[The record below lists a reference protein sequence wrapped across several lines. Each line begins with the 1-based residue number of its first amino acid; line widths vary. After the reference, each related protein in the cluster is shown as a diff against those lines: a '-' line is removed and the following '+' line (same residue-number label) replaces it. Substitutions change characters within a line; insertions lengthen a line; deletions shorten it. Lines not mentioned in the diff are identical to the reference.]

1 MRKVTFIDSK
11 SQSQKVIN
19 NSTATTLGELKAEMR
34 TAGIDY
40 TDMSFYEGHIRAELL
55 DDNSILPTDIPYK
68 GQVVND
74 LVFMLST
81 TNKKIKSG
89 ISRAEV
95 YEQINNLNLKEEV
108 KNIFNRNYTQVPTD
122 DLLGLIARHSA
133 QRVTTPDTTATT
145 NVMTCAERFERLEN
159 AFMELVGL
167 LTDYNV
173 IDEEDHDMFADTFN
187 YETAVEQKE
196 QAKQMS
202 SEEIDEMFNFMS

>member
-34 TAGIDY
+34 AAGIDY

-89 ISRAEV
+89 VDRIEV
-95 YEQINNLNLKEEV
+95 YGLIKGMNLQDEV
-108 KNIFNRNYTQVPTD
+108 KRIFNRNYTQVPTD
-122 DLLGLIARHSA
+122 DLLKLISRH
-133 QRVTTPDTTATT
+133 TPA
-145 NVMTCAERFERLEN
+145 N
-159 AFMELVGL
+159 ANKKVKTMSMEAPNICTEKFSRIKQALINIIDILYDESIIGED
-167 LTDYNV
+167 DYN
-173 IDEEDHDMFADTFN
+173 DMLDMLDYEGLNNAED
-187 YETAVEQKE
+187 QKMTP
-196 QAKQMS
+196 Q
-202 SEEIDEMFNFMS
+202 EIGEMFNFMN

>member
-55 DDNSILPTDIPYK
+55 DDSSILPTNIPYK

-89 ISRAEV
+89 VDRSEV
-95 YEQINNLNLKEEV
+95 YQTIKNLNLEEEV
-108 KNIFNRNYTQVPTD
+108 KRIFGRNFTQVPTA
-122 DLLGLIARHSA
+122 DLLALASRHTSNNVKIEILPERKAIAC
-133 QRVTTPDTTATT
+133 DD
-145 NVMTCAERFERLEN
+145 RFYCVEQTLRDIICILYDEN
-159 AFMELVGL
+159 I
-167 LTDYNV
+167 
-173 IDEEDHDMFADTFN
+173 IDEDEYNDMLDLVNHESFNNAED
-187 YETAVEQKE
+187 QKMTP
-196 QAKQMS
+196 Q
-202 SEEIDEMFNFMS
+202 EIDEMFDFVN

>member
-89 ISRAEV
+89 VDRSEV
-95 YEQINNLNLKEEV
+95 YGLIKGMHLEDEV
-108 KNIFNRNYTQVPTD
+108 KRIFNRNYTQVSTN
-122 DLLGLIARHSA
+122 DLLILISRHTPA
-133 QRVTTPDTTATT
+133 NNKKGTDVVTTPITY
-145 NVMTCAERFERLEN
+145 AERLYRIEQ
-159 AFMELVGL
+159 A
-167 LTDYNV
+167 LTDIISILYDENI
-173 IDEEDHDMFADTFN
+173 IDENEYNEMSDLFDYDGLNNTED
-187 YETAVEQKE
+187 QKMTP
-196 QAKQMS
+196 Q
-202 SEEIDEMFNFMS
+202 EIDEMFNFMN

>member
-89 ISRAEV
+89 VDRAEV
-95 YEQINNLNLKEEV
+95 YQMIKGMNLQDVV
-108 KNIFNRNYTQVPTD
+108 KNIFNRNYTQVPTN
-122 DLLGLIARHSA
+122 DLLTLVARY
-133 QRVTTPDTTATT
+133 TPANKKKDTAS
-145 NVMTCAERFERLEN
+145 VEASITCAERFAR
-159 AFMELVGL
+159 
-167 LTDYNV
+167 
-173 IDEEDHDMFADTFN
+173 I
-187 YETAVEQKE
+187 E
-196 QAKQMS
+196 QALKDIMYILFDEGIIDDAEYTGMTDLFDYEGLDNAEDQKMTPQ
-202 SEEIDEMFNFMS
+202 EIDEMFDFMN

>member
-89 ISRAEV
+89 LDRKEV
-95 YEQINNLNLKEEV
+95 YELIKSHNLQDRV
-108 KNIFNRNYTQVPTD
+108 KSIFDKNFTQVSTA
-122 DLLGLIARHSA
+122 DLMAVVNTSTPAPVSEESA
-133 QRVTTPDTTATT
+133 PAAVTYIS
-145 NVMTCAERFERLEN
+145 CSERFHRIETVLIDILDILADESI
-159 AFMELVGL
+159 
-167 LTDYNV
+167 
-173 IDEEDHDMFADTFN
+173 IDEEEYNDIISNFD
-187 YETAVEQKE
+187 YLEGKE
-196 QAKQMS
+196 ANQPMTSQ
-202 SEEIDEMFNFMS
+202 EIDEMFSFMN

>member
-89 ISRAEV
+89 IDRAEV
-95 YEQINNLNLKEEV
+95 YGMIKGMNLQDEV
-108 KNIFNRNYTQVPTD
+108 KRIFNRNYTQVSTN
-122 DLLGLIARHSA
+122 DLLEFVSKFM
-133 QRVTTPDTTATT
+133 PT
-145 NVMTCAERFERLEN
+145 NAEASSEVKAPITCAERFNRIETV
-159 AFMELVGL
+159 LVDIL
-167 LTDYNV
+167 DILVDESI
-173 IDEEDHDMFADTFN
+173 IDEEEYNDLIGNFD
-187 YETAVEQKE
+187 YLEGKETNQPMTS
-196 QAKQMS
+196 Q
-202 SEEIDEMFNFMS
+202 EIDEMFNFMN

>member
-55 DDNSILPTDIPYK
+55 DDSSILPTNIPYK

-89 ISRAEV
+89 VDRSEV
-95 YEQINNLNLKEEV
+95 YGLIKGMHLEDEV
-108 KNIFNRNYTQVPTD
+108 KRIFNRNYTQVTTT
-122 DLLGLIARHSA
+122 DLLKLVARH
-133 QRVTTPDTTATT
+133 TPA
-145 NVMTCAERFERLEN
+145 NKNKEVESMSMEAPMTCVERFERLEN
-159 AFMELVGL
+159 ALMDLVDL
-167 LTDYNV
+167 LYHYDV
-173 IDEEDHDMFADTFN
+173 LDEEDYNHYANTFDF
-187 YETAVEQKE
+187 EVEQE
-196 QAKQMS
+196 NQEMTPQ
-202 SEEIDEMFNFMS
+202 EIDEMFNFMN

>member
-89 ISRAEV
+89 IDRAEV
-95 YEQINNLNLKEEV
+95 YGMIKGMNLQDEV
-108 KNIFNRNYTQVPTD
+108 KRIFNRNYTQVSTN
-122 DLLGLIARHSA
+122 DLLEFVSKFM
-133 QRVTTPDTTATT
+133 PT
-145 NVMTCAERFERLEN
+145 NAEASSEVKAPITCAERFNRIETV
-159 AFMELVGL
+159 LVDIL
-167 LTDYNV
+167 DILVDESI
-173 IDEEDHDMFADTFN
+173 IDEEKYNDLIGSFD
-187 YETAVEQKE
+187 YLEGKETNQPMTS
-196 QAKQMS
+196 Q
-202 SEEIDEMFNFMS
+202 EIDEMFNFMN

>member
-55 DDNSILPTDIPYK
+55 DDSSILPTNIPYK

-89 ISRAEV
+89 IDRSEV
-95 YEQINNLNLKEEV
+95 YQQIKNLNLQEEV

-122 DLLGLIARHSA
+122 DLLGLIARYSVQVTSEHNSEEVA
-133 QRVTTPDTTATT
+133 PCLQRFAH
-145 NVMTCAERFERLEN
+145 LEN
-159 AFMELVGL
+159 VLMDLVDL
-167 LTDYNV
+167 LYNYDV
-173 IDEEDHDMFADTFN
+173 IDEEDYNDFADKLNF
-187 YETAVEQKE
+187 EVQESKDQKMTS
-196 QAKQMS
+196 Q
-202 SEEIDEMFNFMS
+202 EIDEMFNFMN

>member
-89 ISRAEV
+89 VDRAEV
-95 YEQINNLNLKEEV
+95 YDMIKSMNLQDEV
-108 KNIFNRNYTQVPTD
+108 KRIFNRNYTQVPTN
-122 DLLGLIARHSA
+122 DLLALVSRFTSN
-133 QRVTTPDTTATT
+133 TA
-145 NVMTCAERFERLEN
+145 NVEASSIVKAPITCAERFDRIEQ
-159 AFMELVGL
+159 A
-167 LTDYNV
+167 LTDIISILYDENI
-173 IDEEDHDMFADTFN
+173 IDEEEYTELSDLFD
-187 YETAVEQKE
+187 YEGLNNAEDQKMTP
-196 QAKQMS
+196 Q
-202 SEEIDEMFNFMS
+202 EIDEMFSFMN

>member
-89 ISRAEV
+89 IDRAEV
-95 YEQINNLNLKEEV
+95 YGMIKGMNLQDEV
-108 KNIFNRNYTQVPTD
+108 KRIFNRNYTQVSTN
-122 DLLGLIARHSA
+122 DLLEFVSRFM
-133 QRVTTPDTTATT
+133 PT
-145 NVMTCAERFERLEN
+145 NAEASSEVKAPITCAERFNRIETV
-159 AFMELVGL
+159 LVDIL
-167 LTDYNV
+167 DILVDESI
-173 IDEEDHDMFADTFN
+173 IDEEEYNDLVGNFD
-187 YETAVEQKE
+187 YLEGKETNQPMTS
-196 QAKQMS
+196 Q
-202 SEEIDEMFNFMS
+202 EIDEMFNFMN

>member
-55 DDNSILPTDIPYK
+55 DDDSILPTNIPYK

-89 ISRAEV
+89 VDRSEV
-95 YEQINNLNLKEEV
+95 YQTIKNLNLEEEV
-108 KNIFNRNYTQVPTD
+108 KRIFGRNFTQVPTA
-122 DLLGLIARHSA
+122 DLLALASRHTSNNVKIEILPERKAIAC
-133 QRVTTPDTTATT
+133 DD
-145 NVMTCAERFERLEN
+145 RFYCVEQTLRDIICILYDEN
-159 AFMELVGL
+159 I
-167 LTDYNV
+167 
-173 IDEEDHDMFADTFN
+173 IDEDEYNDMLDLVNHESFNNAED
-187 YETAVEQKE
+187 QKMTP
-196 QAKQMS
+196 Q
-202 SEEIDEMFNFMS
+202 EIDEMFDFVN

>member
-55 DDNSILPTDIPYK
+55 DDNSILPTNIPYK

-89 ISRAEV
+89 VDRSKV
-95 YEQINNLNLKEEV
+95 YQMIKDLNLEDEV
-108 KNIFNRNYTQVPTD
+108 KRIFSRNFTQVPTS
-122 DLLGLIARHSA
+122 DLLVLVSRY
-133 QRVTTPDTTATT
+133 TPSNNETEAGPE
-145 NVMTCAERFERLEN
+145 VKAPITCAERFDRIEQ
-159 AFMELVGL
+159 A
-167 LTDYNV
+167 LTDIISILYDENI
-173 IDEEDHDMFADTFN
+173 IDEDEYTEMTDLFDYEGLNNAED
-187 YETAVEQKE
+187 QKMTS
-196 QAKQMS
+196 Q
-202 SEEIDEMFNFMS
+202 EIDEMFNFMN

>member
-19 NSTATTLGELKAEMR
+19 NSTATTLGELKAEM
-34 TAGIDY
+34 TAAGIDY

-89 ISRAEV
+89 ADRAEV
-95 YEQINNLNLKEEV
+95 YQMIKSMNLQDEV
-108 KNIFNRNYTQVPTD
+108 KRVFNRNYTQVPTNN
-122 DLLGLIARHSA
+122 LLALISRHTSTNKKEDTA
-133 QRVTTPDTTATT
+133 SIQTPITS
-145 NVMTCAERFERLEN
+145 AERFNRIEQALIDIISILYYEN
-159 AFMELVGL
+159 I
-167 LTDYNV
+167 
-173 IDEEDHDMFADTFN
+173 IDEDGYAELSDLVD
-187 YETAVEQKE
+187 YEGLNNAKDQKMTP
-196 QAKQMS
+196 Q
-202 SEEIDEMFNFMS
+202 EIDEMFNFMN

>member
-89 ISRAEV
+89 IDRAEV
-95 YEQINNLNLKEEV
+95 YGMIKGMNLQDEV
-108 KNIFNRNYTQVPTD
+108 KRIFNRNYTQVSTN
-122 DLLGLIARHSA
+122 DLLEFVSRFM
-133 QRVTTPDTTATT
+133 PT
-145 NVMTCAERFERLEN
+145 NAEESSEVKAPITCAERFDRIETV
-159 AFMELVGL
+159 LVDIL
-167 LTDYNV
+167 DILVDESI
-173 IDEEDHDMFADTFN
+173 IDEEEYNDLIGNFD
-187 YETAVEQKE
+187 YLEGKETNQPMTS
-196 QAKQMS
+196 Q
-202 SEEIDEMFNFMS
+202 EIDEMFNFMN

>member
-89 ISRAEV
+89 ISRPEV
-95 YEQINNLNLKEEV
+95 YEKIKSLNLQDEV

-122 DLLGLIARHSA
+122 DLLGLIARYSVQVTSEHNSEEA
-133 QRVTTPDTTATT
+133 ASCFQRFAH
-145 NVMTCAERFERLEN
+145 LEN
-159 AFMELVGL
+159 VLMDLVDL
-167 LTDYNV
+167 LYNYDV
-173 IDEEDHDMFADTFN
+173 IDEEDYNDFADKLNF
-187 YETAVEQKE
+187 EVQESKDQKMTS
-196 QAKQMS
+196 Q
-202 SEEIDEMFNFMS
+202 EIDEMFNFMN

>member
-34 TAGIDY
+34 AAGIDY

-89 ISRAEV
+89 VDRSEV
-95 YEQINNLNLKEEV
+95 YEMIKGMNLQDEV
-108 KNIFNRNYTQVPTD
+108 KRIFNRNYTQVPTD
-122 DLLGLIARHSA
+122 DLLKLVSRH
-133 QRVTTPDTTATT
+133 TPANKNKKVETISMEAPI
-145 NVMTCAERFERLEN
+145 TCAERFNRIEQ
-159 AFMELVGL
+159 A
-167 LTDYNV
+167 LTDIISILYDENI
-173 IDEEDHDMFADTFN
+173 IDEDEYTEMTDLFDYEGLNNAED
-187 YETAVEQKE
+187 QKMTP
-196 QAKQMS
+196 Q
-202 SEEIDEMFNFMS
+202 EIDEMFNFMN

>member
-55 DDNSILPTDIPYK
+55 DDDSILPTDIPYK

-89 ISRAEV
+89 IDRSEV
-95 YEQINNLNLKEEV
+95 YQQIKNLNLQEEV
-108 KNIFNRNYTQVPTD
+108 KNIFNRNYTQVPTN
-122 DLLGLIARHSA
+122 DLLGLIARYSVQVTSEHNSEEVA
-133 QRVTTPDTTATT
+133 PCLQRFAH
-145 NVMTCAERFERLEN
+145 LEN
-159 AFMELVGL
+159 VLMDLVDL
-167 LTDYNV
+167 LYNYDV
-173 IDEEDHDMFADTFN
+173 IDEEDYNDFADKLNF
-187 YETAVEQKE
+187 EVQESKDQKMTS
-196 QAKQMS
+196 Q
-202 SEEIDEMFNFMS
+202 EIDEMFNFMN

>member
-55 DDNSILPTDIPYK
+55 DDDSILPTNIPYK

-89 ISRAEV
+89 VDRSEV
-95 YEQINNLNLKEEV
+95 YQTIKNLNLEEEV
-108 KNIFNRNYTQVPTD
+108 KRIFGRNFTQVPTA
-122 DLLGLIARHSA
+122 DLLALASRHTSNNVKIEILPERKAIAC
-133 QRVTTPDTTATT
+133 DD
-145 NVMTCAERFERLEN
+145 RFYCVEQTLRDIICILYDEN
-159 AFMELVGL
+159 I
-167 LTDYNV
+167 
-173 IDEEDHDMFADTFN
+173 IDEDEYNDMLDLVNHESFNNAED
-187 YETAVEQKE
+187 QKMTP
-196 QAKQMS
+196 Q
-202 SEEIDEMFNFMS
+202 EIDEMFNFVN

>member
-19 NSTATTLGELKAEMR
+19 NSEATTLGELKAEMR

-74 LVFMLST
+74 LVFMLTT

-89 ISRAEV
+89 ISRFEV
-95 YEQINNLNLKEEV
+95 YEKIKELNLQEEV

-122 DLLGLIARHSA
+122 SLLGLIARHASQVA
-133 QRVTTPDTTATT
+133 ANTIDNTTI
-145 NVMTCAERFERLEN
+145 VMTCAERFERLEN

-167 LTDYNV
+167 LTDYGV
-173 IDEEDHDMFADTFN
+173 IDEEDHDMFANTFN
-187 YETAVEQKE
+187 YVTAAEQKE
-196 QAKQMS
+196 QIKQMT
-202 SEEIDEMFNFMS
+202 SEEIDEMFNFMN

>member
-19 NSTATTLGELKAEMR
+19 NSEATTLGELKAEMR

-55 DDNSILPTDIPYK
+55 DDSSILPTNIPYK

-89 ISRAEV
+89 IDRSEV
-95 YEQINNLNLKEEV
+95 YQQIKNLNLQEEV

-122 DLLGLIARHSA
+122 DLLGLIARYSVQVTSEHNSEEVA
-133 QRVTTPDTTATT
+133 PCLQRFTH
-145 NVMTCAERFERLEN
+145 LEN
-159 AFMELVGL
+159 VIMDLVDL
-167 LTDYNV
+167 LYNYDV
-173 IDEEDHDMFADTFN
+173 IDEEDYNDFADKLNF
-187 YETAVEQKE
+187 EVQESKDQKMTP
-196 QAKQMS
+196 Q
-202 SEEIDEMFNFMS
+202 EIDEMFNFMN

>member
-40 TDMSFYEGHIRAELL
+40 KDMSFYEGHIRAELL
-55 DDNSILPTDIPYK
+55 DDNSILPTNIPYK

-89 ISRAEV
+89 VDRAEV
-95 YEQINNLNLKEEV
+95 YQMIKDMNLQDVV
-108 KNIFNRNYTQVPTD
+108 KSIFNRNYTQVPTNE
-122 DLLGLIARHSA
+122 LLALVSRYAPNNA
-133 QRVTTPDTTATT
+133 ATEEASK
-145 NVMTCAERFERLEN
+145 VKAAITCAERFN
-159 AFMELVGL
+159 H
-167 LTDYNV
+167 
-173 IDEEDHDMFADTFN
+173 I
-187 YETAVEQKE
+187 E
-196 QAKQMS
+196 QALKDIIDILFNEGIIDDYEYTGMTDLFDYEGLNNAEDQKMTPQ
-202 SEEIDEMFNFMS
+202 EIDEMFDFMN

>member
-89 ISRAEV
+89 VDRSEV
-95 YEQINNLNLKEEV
+95 YGLIKGMHLEDEV
-108 KNIFNRNYTQVPTD
+108 KRIFGRNYTQVPTN
-122 DLLGLIARHSA
+122 DLLALVSRH
-133 QRVTTPDTTATT
+133 TPNNEEA
-145 NVMTCAERFERLEN
+145 NGEVKVITCAERFDRIEQ
-159 AFMELVGL
+159 V
-167 LTDYNV
+167 LTDIISILYDEGI
-173 IDEEDHDMFADTFN
+173 IDGDEYDELTDLFDYKGLNNAED
-187 YETAVEQKE
+187 QKMTP
-196 QAKQMS
+196 Q
-202 SEEIDEMFNFMS
+202 EIDEMFDFMN

>member
-55 DDNSILPTDIPYK
+55 DDNSILPTNIPYK

-89 ISRAEV
+89 VDRAEV
-95 YEQINNLNLKEEV
+95 YQMIKGMNLQDVV
-108 KNIFNRNYTQVPTD
+108 KSIFNRNYTQVPTNE
-122 DLLGLIARHSA
+122 LLSLVARY
-133 QRVTTPDTTATT
+133 TPNNAATEET
-145 NVMTCAERFERLEN
+145 SEVKAAITCAERF
-159 AFMELVGL
+159 
-167 LTDYNV
+167 
-173 IDEEDHDMFADTFN
+173 DHI
-187 YETAVEQKE
+187 E
-196 QAKQMS
+196 QALKDIIDILYDEGIIDDDEYTEMTDLFDYEGLDNAEDQKMTPQ
-202 SEEIDEMFNFMS
+202 EIDEMFDFMN

>member
-34 TAGIDY
+34 TAGINY

-89 ISRAEV
+89 IDRKEV
-95 YEQINNLNLKEEV
+95 YELIKKYNLQDKVNRAFG
-108 KNIFNRNYTQVPTD
+108 KNFTQVSTADLMVIVNKNTPAVVSEESAPAAVPTV
-122 DLLGLIARHSA
+122 L
-133 QRVTTPDTTATT
+133 
-145 NVMTCAERFERLEN
+145 TCSERFHRIETV
-159 AFMELVGL
+159 LVDIL
-167 LTDYNV
+167 DILADESI
-173 IDEEDHDMFADTFN
+173 IDEEEYDDLVSNFD
-187 YETAVEQKE
+187 YLEDKE
-196 QAKQMS
+196 ANQPMTSQ
-202 SEEIDEMFNFMS
+202 EIDEMFNFMN

>member
-55 DDNSILPTDIPYK
+55 DDNSILPTNIPYK
-68 GQVVND
+68 GKVVND

-89 ISRAEV
+89 VDRAKVYQQIKNLSLQDEV
-95 YEQINNLNLKEEV
+95 V
-108 KNIFNRNYTQVPTD
+108 RVFGRNFTQVSTN
-122 DLLGLIARHSA
+122 DLVMLIARYDSSEKSA
-133 QRVTTPDTTATT
+133 PAEDNEVVAI
-145 NVMTCAERFERLEN
+145 TCAERFDRIEQ
-159 AFMELVGL
+159 A
-167 LTDYNV
+167 LTDIISILYDENI
-173 IDEEDHDMFADTFN
+173 IDEDEYNDMIDLVDHKNLNNTED
-187 YETAVEQKE
+187 QK
-196 QAKQMS
+196 MS
-202 SEEIDEMFNFMS
+202 SQEIDEMFNFMN

>member
-11 SQSQKVIN
+11 TQSQKVIN
-19 NSTATTLGELKAEMR
+19 NSTATTLGELKAEMHS
-34 TAGIDY
+34 AGIDY

-89 ISRAEV
+89 ISRPEV
-95 YEQINNLNLKEEV
+95 YEKIKDLNLQNEV

-122 DLLGLIARHSA
+122 DLLGLIARYSV
-133 QRVTTPDTTATT
+133 QVTSSPKESTV
-145 NVMTCAERFERLEN
+145 VMTCAERFERLEN

-167 LTDYNV
+167 LTDYDV
-173 IDEEDHDMFADTFN
+173 IDVEDHDMFAETFDV
-187 YETAVEQKE
+187 ASEQKE
-196 QAKQMS
+196 ASMS
-202 SEEIDEMFNFMS
+202 SEEIDEMFNFMN

>member
-55 DDNSILPTDIPYK
+55 DDNSILPTNIPYK

-89 ISRAEV
+89 VDRAEV
-95 YEQINNLNLKEEV
+95 YQMIKGMNLQDEV
-108 KNIFNRNYTQVPTD
+108 KRIFNRNYTQVPTN
-122 DLLGLIARHSA
+122 DLLALASRHTSN
-133 QRVTTPDTTATT
+133 
-145 NVMTCAERFERLEN
+145 NVEIEILPERNTITCGDRFYCVEQTLRDIICILYDN
-159 AFMELVGL
+159 
-167 LTDYNV
+167 NI
-173 IDEEDHDMFADTFN
+173 IDEDEYNDMMDLVNQESLNNAED
-187 YETAVEQKE
+187 QKMTP
-196 QAKQMS
+196 Q
-202 SEEIDEMFNFMS
+202 EIDEMFNFMS

>member
-40 TDMSFYEGHIRAELL
+40 KDMSFYEGHIRAELL
-55 DDNSILPTDIPYK
+55 DDNSILPTNIPYK

-89 ISRAEV
+89 VDRAEV
-95 YEQINNLNLKEEV
+95 YGMIKSMNLENEV
-108 KNIFNRNYTQVPTD
+108 KRIFNRNYTQVSTN
-122 DLLGLIARHSA
+122 DLLTLVSRY
-133 QRVTTPDTTATT
+133 TPANKKEDTVSIETFI
-145 NVMTCAERFERLEN
+145 TCAERFSRIEQ
-159 AFMELVGL
+159 A
-167 LTDYNV
+167 LTDIISILYDENIINEDEYNEMS
-173 IDEEDHDMFADTFN
+173 DLFDYEGLNNAED
-187 YETAVEQKE
+187 QKMTP
-196 QAKQMS
+196 Q
-202 SEEIDEMFNFMS
+202 EIDEMFNFMN

>member
-19 NSTATTLGELKAEMR
+19 NSTATTLGELKAEM
-34 TAGIDY
+34 TAAGIDY

-55 DDNSILPTDIPYK
+55 DDSSILPTNIPYK

-89 ISRAEV
+89 VDRAEV
-95 YEQINNLNLKEEV
+95 YQQIKSLNLQEEV
-108 KNIFNRNYTQVPTD
+108 KQIFNRNYTQVPTN

-133 QRVTTPDTTATT
+133 QAVSKPNSEEVAP
-145 NVMTCAERFERLEN
+145 CFQILAHLEN
-159 AFMELVGL
+159 VLMDLVDL
-167 LTDYNV
+167 LYNYDVINKEDYHN
-173 IDEEDHDMFADTFN
+173 FADALDFEVQ
-187 YETAVEQKE
+187 ETKDQKMTP
-196 QAKQMS
+196 Q
-202 SEEIDEMFNFMS
+202 EIDEMFNFMN

>member
-55 DDNSILPTDIPYK
+55 DDDSILPTNIPYK

-89 ISRAEV
+89 VDRSEV
-95 YEQINNLNLKEEV
+95 YQTIKNLNLEEEV
-108 KNIFNRNYTQVPTD
+108 KRIFGRNFTQVPTA
-122 DLLGLIARHSA
+122 DLLALASRHTSNNVEIEILPERKAIAC
-133 QRVTTPDTTATT
+133 DD
-145 NVMTCAERFERLEN
+145 RFYCVEQTLRDIICILYDEN
-159 AFMELVGL
+159 I
-167 LTDYNV
+167 
-173 IDEEDHDMFADTFN
+173 IDEDEYNDMLDLVNHESFNNAED
-187 YETAVEQKE
+187 QKMTP
-196 QAKQMS
+196 Q
-202 SEEIDEMFNFMS
+202 EIDEMFDFVN

>member
-89 ISRAEV
+89 VDRAEV
-95 YEQINNLNLKEEV
+95 YQMIKDMNLQDRV
-108 KNIFNRNYTQVPTD
+108 KSIFGKNFTQVSTA
-122 DLLGLIARHSA
+122 DLMTVVNTS
-133 QRVTTPDTTATT
+133 TPALVSEESTPVEIPA
-145 NVMTCAERFERLEN
+145 VLTCPERFDRIEQ
-159 AFMELVGL
+159 A
-167 LTDYNV
+167 LTDIISILYDEDI
-173 IDEEDHDMFADTFN
+173 IDEDEYTELSDLFDSEGLNNTED
-187 YETAVEQKE
+187 QKMTS
-196 QAKQMS
+196 Q
-202 SEEIDEMFNFMS
+202 EIDEMFSFMN

>member
-19 NSTATTLGELKAEMR
+19 NSEATTLGELKAEM
-34 TAGIDY
+34 TAAGIDY

-55 DDNSILPTDIPYK
+55 DDSSILPTNIPYK

-89 ISRAEV
+89 VDRAEV
-95 YEQINNLNLKEEV
+95 YQQIKSLNLQEEV
-108 KNIFNRNYTQVPTD
+108 KQIFNRNYTQVPTN

-133 QRVTTPDTTATT
+133 QAVSKPNSEEVAPCFQILTH
-145 NVMTCAERFERLEN
+145 LEN
-159 AFMELVGL
+159 VFMDLVDL
-167 LTDYNV
+167 LYNYDV
-173 IDEEDHDMFADTFN
+173 INEEDYHNFADALDFEVQ
-187 YETAVEQKE
+187 ETKDQKMTP
-196 QAKQMS
+196 Q
-202 SEEIDEMFNFMS
+202 EIDEMFNFMN

>member
-55 DDNSILPTDIPYK
+55 DDNSILPTNIPYK

-89 ISRAEV
+89 ISRLEV
-95 YEQINNLNLKEEV
+95 YEKIKELNLQEQV
-108 KNIFNRNYTQVPTD
+108 KNVFSRNYTQVPTD
-122 DLLGLIARHSA
+122 DLLGIIARYTAQYSA
-133 QRVTTPDTTATT
+133 PAESAVI
-145 NVMTCAERFERLEN
+145 MTCAERFERLEN

-167 LTDYNV
+167 LTDYDV
-173 IDEEDHDMFADTFN
+173 IDVEDHNMFADTFN
-187 YETAVEQKE
+187 MQVEKNE
-196 QAKQMS
+196 QQEMTPQ
-202 SEEIDEMFNFMS
+202 EIDEMFNFMN

>member
-68 GQVVND
+68 GQIVND

-89 ISRAEV
+89 VDRAEV
-95 YEQINNLNLKEEV
+95 YGMIKGMNLQDEV
-108 KNIFNRNYTQVPTD
+108 KRIFNRNYTQVPTN
-122 DLLGLIARHSA
+122 DLLALVSRFIPNSNAEASSEVKA
-133 QRVTTPDTTATT
+133 PI
-145 NVMTCAERFERLEN
+145 TCAERFNRIETV
-159 AFMELVGL
+159 LVDIL
-167 LTDYNV
+167 DILVDESI
-173 IDEEDHDMFADTFN
+173 IDEEEYNDLIGNFD
-187 YETAVEQKE
+187 YLEGKETNQPMTS
-196 QAKQMS
+196 Q
-202 SEEIDEMFNFMS
+202 EIDEMFNFMN

>member
-89 ISRAEV
+89 ISRTEV
-95 YEQINNLNLKEEV
+95 YEKIKILNLQDEV
-108 KNIFNRNYTQVPTD
+108 KRIFNRNYTQVPTD
-122 DLLGLIARHSA
+122 DLLGLIARYSVQVTSEHNSEEVA
-133 QRVTTPDTTATT
+133 PCLQRFAH
-145 NVMTCAERFERLEN
+145 LEN
-159 AFMELVGL
+159 VIMNLVDL
-167 LTDYNV
+167 LYNYDV
-173 IDEEDHDMFADTFN
+173 IDEEDYNDFADKLNF
-187 YETAVEQKE
+187 EVQESKDQKMTP
-196 QAKQMS
+196 Q
-202 SEEIDEMFNFMS
+202 EIDEMFNFMN